1 MPMKKNAKMKSTKQ
15 PSPKEKLQKLSD
27 TYQYAAAS
35 KSSNSPSASTR
46 SNTAG
51 IAFNKQ
57 QQKML
62 KESGGK
68 ADVSTYT
75 LLMSKRD
82 RMLDAAGKSVP
93 PIFTSGKGKPI
104 IKTAPK
110 KLITGMGGNR
120 KTPKSRYK

>member
-1 MPMKKNAKMKSTKQ
+1 MPKKSNAKMKSTKQ

-35 KSSNSPSASTR
+35 KNSNSPSASTR
-46 SNTAG
+46 SNTSG
-51 IAFNKQ
+51 MAFNKQ

-62 KESGGK
+62 EASDGK

-75 LLMSKRD
+75 ILMSKRN

-93 PIFTSGKGKPI
+93 PIFTSRGKPV

-120 KTPKSRYK
+120 KTPKSQYK